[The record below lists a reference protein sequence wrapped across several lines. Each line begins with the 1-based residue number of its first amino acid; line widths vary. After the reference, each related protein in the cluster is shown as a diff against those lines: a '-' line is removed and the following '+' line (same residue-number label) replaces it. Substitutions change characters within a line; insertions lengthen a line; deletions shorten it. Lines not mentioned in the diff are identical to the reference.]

1 MARMARVVAVGHPH
15 HVTQRG
21 NLGGRVFETDGDRRF
36 YLDLLADGMARF
48 GLRVWAHCLMTNHI
62 HLVCVPEAEHALS
75 KVLARVHGRL
85 AQRINRRRKQRGH
98 LWQGRFYACP
108 MDESHCWAAIRYVE
122 RNPVRAGLV
131 AKAEDYPWSS
141 ARVHCGIETSAVLP
155 VGTPPGLEVSDWSA
169 WLAEAEQPTWMEALR
184 KYTWSGLPFG
194 TPGFVRALERQTG
207 LFLGRRP
214 VGRPRR
220 KIV

>member
-1 MARMARVVAVGHPH
+1 MARMPRVVAVGHPH

-131 AKAEDYPWSS
+131 AKAEDLRWSRKS
-141 ARVHCGIETSAVLP
+141 DRELGVFHRITEEYEMTNRRRFTAEFKARWRWKRCGATRRIQQIAAKHKVHPNQV
-155 VGTPPGLEVSDWSA
+155 SA
-169 WLAEAEQPTWMEALR
+169 WKRQAVD
-184 KYTWSGLPFG
+184 GLGEVFSNEPRL
-194 TPGFVRALERQTG
+194 PGS
-207 LFLGRRP
+207 
-214 VGRPRR
+214 
-220 KIV
+220 